1 MFAQI
6 RDLTNNIAS
15 SEKKIYFINIKL
27 PTLNTQGKPS
37 INMQKN
43 LVKSAY
49 FYLEIFKFKTGQN
62 KYELSFVFIV
72 FRKWLF
78 NGIKSW
84 RNIIPAKFKSG
95 KKSVLFMVVIEFK
108 IWK

>member
-1 MFAQI
+1 MYLKVHRDSKMFAQI

-43 LVKSAY
+43 LVKSSH
-49 FYLEIFKFKTGQN
+49 FYRYSSPIKTVQN
-62 KYELSFVFIV
+62 KYVLSFLFIV

-78 NGIKSW
+78 NGIKL
-84 RNIIPAKFKSG
+84 IQIMA
-95 KKSVLFMVVIEFK
+95 
-108 IWK
+108 